1 MPVSFLTGN
10 RLFESPSHI
19 PGFEWIDE
27 AKDYINISTQI
38 AYIGLRDVDPGEK
51 EILAQ
56 YKVKSFYAEDVRD
69 LGIEE
74 VMRQTFLHLGLDGS
88 NQDLHLH
95 LSFDVDALDPV
106 FAPATGTAVIKGLL
120 LEEGKYICTM
130 CKQTG
135 VLKSMDL
142 TEVNPTL
149 SDENG
154 QIRTAESAIALIC
167 SVL

>member
-1 MPVSFLTGN
+1 MPISFMTGSQ
-10 RLFESPSHI
+10 LFDSPSKV

-27 AKDYINISTQI
+27 VKNYINISTQLV
-38 AYIGLRDVDPGEK
+38 YIGLRDVDPGEK
-51 EILAQ
+51 DIIAQ
-56 YKVKSFYAEDVRD
+56 YDIKSFYAEDVRE

-74 VMRQTFLHLGLDGS
+74 VMSQTLKHFGVDGT
-88 NQDLHLH
+88 NKELHLH

-106 FAPATGTAVIKGLL
+106 FAPATGTAVVKGLL
-120 LEEGKYICTM
+120 LEEGKYICKT

-135 VLKSMDL
+135 ILKTMDL

-154 QIRTAESAIALIC
+154 QIRTGESAIELIC